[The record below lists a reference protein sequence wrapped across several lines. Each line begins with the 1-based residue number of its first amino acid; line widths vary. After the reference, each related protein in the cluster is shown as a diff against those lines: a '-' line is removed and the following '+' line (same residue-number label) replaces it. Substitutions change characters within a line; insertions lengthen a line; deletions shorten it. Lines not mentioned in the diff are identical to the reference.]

1 MVRKKIFI
9 IGCLALMLIPFQVYG
24 QRNISNTGAESGYP
38 AVAVNEQGDI
48 LVCWPEGGH
57 EAGTLFYSVCRD
69 GVWSN
74 PKNTK
79 LTRYEIW
86 FPQLAVDAAD
96 KFHLAYCDGKSRLN
110 REIYHATY
118 DPDTDQWSTG
128 TMIWKS
134 EENSAWQRISI
145 DKERIYILW
154 HHENAGKY
162 LGHDIIYQSKMNNVD
177 FWPTAYERVSWT
189 ADDNSTHPDFEV
201 HNDRVYAV
209 YMEGVGDS
217 GPWRIFYKEGARGSA
232 WQNIQVEEVA
242 GSGYRPALTVDDD
255 RNVYVVWATKS
266 GTYMAKEKINGIWRG
281 TQVVSDKFSP
291 QQFGDIDCRN
301 SVVVATW
308 AQSDALGQS
317 AYFAKKNAGAGPWE
331 KPVQIAQGASGLFPR
346 VWIDG
351 NGYAH
356 FVWQDRGDVYYDK
369 YSVPPPDPFLQV
381 EPQSLGFTIEGQNPD
396 PVTIV
401 VRNIGEKVL
410 NYEVTVDKDWMVVTP
425 ASGNLKQEEEDEL
438 AVTVDARTLDEGI
451 HTGTIEFTS
460 EEALN
465 SPLRMKVTLDVL
477 APPIYPPNNLVAEV
491 MENKAL
497 FYREYMHKLTWEP
510 NPLNRDIEKYRLYEI
525 DGVNN
530 IFLEEFTA
538 TTFEYTR
545 RHTIPGK
552 AYSYELWAVDN
563 KGRTGN
569 DPARVN
575 LGGTPALQDKEKDTT
590 KTTSI
595 KSYTIKQ

>member
-1 MVRKKIFI
+1 MDRKKTFI
-9 IGCLALMLIPFQVYG
+9 TGCLVLLLIPFLGYG

-38 AVAVNEQGDI
+38 AVAVNEDGVI

-57 EAGTLFYSVCRD
+57 EAGTLYYSVFKD
-69 GVWSN
+69 GFWST

-86 FPQLAVDAAD
+86 FPQLEVDASGM
-96 KFHLAYCDGKSRLN
+96 FHLAYSDGKSRLN

-118 DPDTDQWSTG
+118 DSETDLWSSG

-189 ADDNSTHPDFEV
+189 ADDNSTHPDFKVFNE
-201 HNDRVYAV
+201 RIYAV

-217 GPWRIFYKEGARGSA
+217 GPWRVFFKEGARGSA
-232 WQNIQVEEVA
+232 WQNIPVEELA
-242 GSGYRPALTVDDD
+242 GTGYRPALTLDDD
-255 RNVYVVWATKS
+255 RNVYVVWATKA
-266 GTYMAKEKINGIWRG
+266 GTYLAREKINGIWRA
-281 TQVVSDKFSP
+281 TQVISDKFSP

-301 SVVVATW
+301 NVVVATW

-317 AYFAKKNAGAGPWE
+317 AYFAKKNAGTGAWE

-356 FVWQDRGDVYYDK
+356 FVWQDRGDIYYDK
-369 YSVPPPDPFLQV
+369 YSVPPPAPFLQV

-396 PVTIV
+396 PVTV
-401 VRNIGEKVL
+401 LVRNIGEKVL
-410 NYEVTVDKDWMVVTP
+410 NYEVSVDQDWMVVTP
-425 ASGNLKQEEEDEL
+425 ASGNLKQDEEDEL
-438 AVTVDARTLDEGI
+438 MVTVDARTLDEGV
-451 HTGTIEFTS
+451 HTGTIEITS
-460 EEALN
+460 KEALN
-465 SPLRMKVTLDVL
+465 SPLQMKVTLDVL
-477 APPIYPPNNLVAEV
+477 APPIYPPNNFVGEV
-491 MENKAL
+491 LENKAL
-497 FYREYMHKLTWEP
+497 FYREYIHRLTWES
-510 NPLNRDIEKYRLYEI
+510 NPLNRDIEKYRIYEI
-525 DGVNN
+525 DGVNT
-530 IFLEEFTA
+530 IFLEELSA

-552 AYSYELWAVDN
+552 TYSYELWAVDN
-563 KGRTGN
+563 KGRAGN

-575 LGGTPALQDKEKDTT
+575 LSGSSAFENKEKDT
-590 KTTSI
+590 KTSSI
-595 KSYTIKQ
+595 KSNIIKQ